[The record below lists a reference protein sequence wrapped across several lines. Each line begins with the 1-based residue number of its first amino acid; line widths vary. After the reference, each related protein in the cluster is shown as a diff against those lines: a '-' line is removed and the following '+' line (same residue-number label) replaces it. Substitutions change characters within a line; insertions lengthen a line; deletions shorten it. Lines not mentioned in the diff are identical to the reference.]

1 MADFLAALGLVFVI
15 EGLVFAA
22 FPAHAKRAMASVLET
37 PDGSLRVIG
46 IGSAVVGLIVVWLV
60 RG

>member
-1 MADFLAALGLVFVI
+1 MSDVLTALGLVCVI
-15 EGLVFAA
+15 EGLIFAA

-37 PDGSLRVIG
+37 HDGPLRVIG
-46 IGSAVVGLIVVWLV
+46 IGSAVVGVVVVWLV

>member
-1 MADFLAALGLVFVI
+1 MADFLGALGLVFVI

-37 PDGSLRVIG
+37 QDGLLRVIG